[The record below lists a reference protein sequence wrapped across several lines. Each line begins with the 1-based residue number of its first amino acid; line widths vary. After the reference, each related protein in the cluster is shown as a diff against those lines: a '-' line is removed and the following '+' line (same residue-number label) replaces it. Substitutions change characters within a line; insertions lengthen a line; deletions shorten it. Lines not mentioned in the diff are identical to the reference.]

1 MSHAV
6 SHHLHKRKRMH
17 EKLEKFPHPN
27 KRIKFLDNM
36 LLLIASISPL
46 STVPQIIKI
55 YATKNA
61 IGVSK
66 LTFSL
71 FALFD
76 IPWIIY
82 GVVHKEKPIIIA
94 YSLWLIANITIVT
107 GTLIY
112 A

>member
-1 MSHAV
+1 MPHGI
-6 SHHLHKRKRMH
+6 SHHLHKRKRVH
-17 EKLEKFPHPN
+17 EKLEKFPHPH
-27 KRIKFLDNM
+27 KGIKFLDEF
-36 LLLIASISPL
+36 LLLIAAISPL

-55 YATKNA
+55 YSTKNA

-66 LTFSL
+66 LTFSF
-71 FALFD
+71 FAFFD

-94 YSLWLIANITIVT
+94 YSLWLVANLTIVA